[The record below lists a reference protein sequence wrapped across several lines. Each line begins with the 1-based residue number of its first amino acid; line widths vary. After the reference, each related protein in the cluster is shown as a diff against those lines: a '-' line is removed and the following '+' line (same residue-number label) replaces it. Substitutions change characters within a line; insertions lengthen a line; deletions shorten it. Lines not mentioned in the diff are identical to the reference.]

1 MDTQAET
8 SIFCQSAITRF
19 PPDRVFHGS
28 NSKFKLT
35 ELVDRVKRSKNVIV
49 LLSPNYP
56 RRTFT
61 MVELHYALRYG
72 ANVRTVKVERAGL
85 GTFDFDKLLNDIK
98 TGELFSYLKAEDWAT
113 LAEHDITL
121 EVMADNLLKVMDVV
135 AVDFSVKHPLPIQ
148 QSMLDFIFKD
158 IVVD

>member
-1 MDTQAET
+1 
-8 SIFCQSAITRF
+8 
-19 PPDRVFHGS
+19 
-28 NSKFKLT
+28 
-35 ELVDRVKRSKNVIV
+35 
-49 LLSPNYP
+49 
-56 RRTFT
+56 
-61 MVELHYALRYG
+61 
-72 ANVRTVKVERAGL
+72 NVRTVKVERAGL